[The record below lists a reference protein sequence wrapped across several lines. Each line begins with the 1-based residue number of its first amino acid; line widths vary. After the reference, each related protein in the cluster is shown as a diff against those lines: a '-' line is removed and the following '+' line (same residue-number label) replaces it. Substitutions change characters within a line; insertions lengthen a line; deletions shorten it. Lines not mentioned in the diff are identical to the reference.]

1 MALLPW
7 HLDPEVPDKSEE
19 TSPPRP
25 VGEPLERRKGC
36 SSGGIG
42 FSSMPLDSV
51 RIVMNY
57 GFYMV
62 FLRYQYHMLYH

>member
-7 HLDPEVPDKSEE
+7 HLHPEAPDKSEE

-25 VGEPLERRKGC
+25 VGEPLERRKRC

-42 FSSMPLDSV
+42 FSSMPLDSA
-51 RIVMNY
+51 N
-57 GFYMV
+57 G
-62 FLRYQYHMLYH
+62 